1 MIVAIQKDSA
11 FYRREIMRSS
21 QNSFRDILDRSMHDF
36 LLPIIR
42 EKIGKPKHPF
52 LTAENITEILHNEIS
67 KVFVKVLECA
77 GVYKRTEEG
86 QAAFMRF
93 VDSL

>member
-1 MIVAIQKDSA
+1 M
-11 FYRREIMRSS
+11 
-21 QNSFRDILDRSMHDF
+21 DIIHD
-36 LLPIIR
+36 
-42 EKIGKPKHPF
+42 
-52 LTAENITEILHNEIS
+52 EIS

-86 QAAFMRF
+86 QKAFMRF